1 MGVSNNSAGGSDSDT
16 QDEAETGGPT
26 GGPELGGPQGQGSLK
41 AGVIAGA
48 AAGGGVG
55 TGGFANSGA
64 TTSVIGGLSTSAV
77 GGPNS
82 VPPGQ
87 IGSFDWNNLL
97 REKCLPNARLR
108 SYLSLNSALFRRK
121 SSARF

>member
-1 MGVSNNSAGGSDSDT
+1 MSNNSAGGSDSDT
-16 QDEAETGGPT
+16 QDEGEVGGPT
-26 GGPELGGPQGQGSLK
+26 GGGGPELGGPQGQGSSLK
-41 AGVIAGA
+41 AGVIAGAA

-82 VPPGQ
+82 VPLNIVPSPQ
-87 IGSFDWNNLL
+87 
-97 REKCLPNARLR
+97 
-108 SYLSLNSALFRRK
+108 LSLEEFLKNE
-121 SSARF
+121 